1 MDSDQIN
8 QLRLN
13 EQEQNQDLGNFDFSR
28 ITRQTAVGEP
38 EFGEEDEEPMPPAP
52 RVDYTDINGG
62 KKSRRRRR
70 LTRRRRSTHRRST
83 RRRSVYRRRRSSS
96 C

>member
-38 EFGEEDEEPMPPAP
+38 QFGDEDEEPMPPAP

-70 LTRRRRSTHRRST
+70 LIRRRRST
-83 RRRSVYRRRRSSS
+83 RRRSVYRRRRSSRR
-96 C
+96 